1 MKKTFR
7 ISALVL
13 VLAMLCTMLC
23 ACGDKAEDVNVPV
36 ADIAAQVASAL
47 GKTDALTTVDD
58 NWIKGWMKADVAAFD
73 GHAVMINAYGANVDE
88 FGIFKA
94 GEDSSAKD
102 VKAIVDAYL
111 QLRMDSWMDEYMP
124 EEKPKLEN
132 AEVKVIGNY
141 VMYCILSDADADTA
155 FASFESCLSA
165 K

>member
-1 MKKTFR
+1 MVGVNDFVFKGKAADR
-7 ISALVL
+7 LRKHLV
-13 VLAMLCTMLC
+13 CIRN
-23 ACGDKAEDVNVPV
+23 GD
-36 ADIAAQVASAL
+36 
-47 GKTDALTTVDD
+47 
-58 NWIKGWMKADVAAFD
+58 M
-73 GHAVMINAYGANVDE
+73 

-94 GEDSSAKD
+94 GENSSVKD
-102 VKAIVDAYL
+102 VQAMVEAYL
-111 QLRMDSWMDEYMP
+111 QLRMESWMDEYMP

>member
-13 VLAMLCTMLC
+13 VVAMLCTMLC

-36 ADIAAQVASAL
+36 ADIAAEVASAL

-58 NWIKGWMKADVAAFD
+58 NWIKGWMKADVAQFD

-94 GEDSSAKD
+94 GENSSVKD
-102 VKAIVDAYL
+102 VQAMVEAYL